1 MHLNVDSSLRRRLS
15 MIVVSSIVSP
25 IQLLVNKALV
35 MKLYKVLLV
44 VSKKRINLR
53 GVIRFYCSH
62 KTQLSV
68 LFLYEISM
76 LLDQTVQIYLQI
88 GISFLA

>member
-1 MHLNVDSSLRRRLS
+1 MHLNVDSSPRRRLS
-15 MIVVSSIVSP
+15 MIVVSSIVAP

-53 GVIRFYCSH
+53 GVIRF
-62 KTQLSV
+62 
-68 LFLYEISM
+68 
-76 LLDQTVQIYLQI
+76 
-88 GISFLA
+88 